1 MPVPDAK
8 VEMQIGGVW
17 TDTTNDALMEEGV
30 SHTRGRT
37 RPGARVDAAKMAYG
51 LLNPD
56 LKYSPRHPMS
66 ANYGLI
72 GRNTRT
78 RLSVAGPVHLA
89 MTGTAGFSTGASTPD
104 AAALDIVG
112 DIDIRFDATL
122 TNWLAS
128 GSVELCGKGT
138 PTGNQRSWL
147 LLMRDRRLHFE
158 WSTAG
163 TSTISTDSTAEV
175 VVPPSDRLAVRV
187 TLDVDNGAAGNTCR
201 FYTGPS
207 ISGPWTQL
215 GADVVTAGVTSIF
228 NSTAPLRVGQG
239 WDALGF
245 PSADG
250 QVHAFELR
258 SGIAGSVVANP
269 DFTVQTAGAASFT
282 DSTGKVWTIGLA
294 TSLSDRHYRCV
305 TEIPVWKP
313 RWHVSGNK
321 VTARIESSGIMRRLG
336 QGRKALA
343 STLRRRIP
351 SFSPLAYWPMEDQNG
366 ATRAASALT
375 GGSPLYTLGLDF
387 GSDDSLPGSKALPVV
402 STGGRLNGRV
412 PAPAAGVTE
421 WQTEFVFFLATGP
434 GAESMALGY
443 WSTGTVKKW
452 HLSFNDATSARIQG
466 FGADGL
472 SVVDTIV
479 GPTTSLY
486 GQWNRWQLYAT
497 QNGGNVD
504 WNALWIGVGGSAGAT
519 SGSYAGTV
527 GRITDVVGPPAAYAA
542 GADGLRLGH
551 IAVFA
556 DIDTAYYNFADHGF
570 SGESAGTRL
579 RRLSGEESIPVVIH
593 ETAGAIPELLGAQR
607 PDTALS
613 LMGEAADSE
622 SGILSE
628 DHRTVALAYRDRWS
642 LYNQT
647 PKLVVPYAKLGP
659 PLEPVDDDLTTRN
672 DNEVGRAGGSSSR
685 VVQETGPMS
694 VEAPEDGGVGIYDES
709 VTLSLAADEQTFQ
722 QAAWRTHLG
731 TWDASRFERVR
742 IMLHKH
748 PELITEVLAIREGDV
763 IQITDGPDFLEPG
776 PFNLMVQGFEEELK
790 EFAWE
795 ITFYCSPADP
805 WTVGVV
811 GDTILGRPDT
821 DASELASGVDAD
833 DLSFSVAVTAGPL
846 WITSA
851 AFPTHFPLNAMIG
864 GERVSVSA
872 ISGGASPQTF
882 TISARSVNGIVKA
895 HSAGAALSLADPMRP
910 AL

>member
-17 TDTTNDALMEEGV
+17 TDITADALVDEGIQH
-30 SHTRGRT
+30 SRGRS
-37 RPGARVDAAKMAYG
+37 RPGARVDAAKMSYG
-51 LLNPD
+51 LLNPN
-56 LKYSPRHPMS
+56 LEYSHRHPMS
-66 ANYGLI
+66 ANFGLI

-78 RLSVAGPVHLA
+78 RVSVAGPVHLA
-89 MTGTAGFSTGASTPD
+89 TTGTTSAGTGATTPD

-112 DIDIRFDATL
+112 DIDIRMDATL
-122 TNWLAS
+122 TNWHAS

-147 LLMRDRRLHFE
+147 LLMRDRKLHFE

-163 TSTISTDSTAEV
+163 TSTISAASTVEV
-175 VVPPSDRLAVRV
+175 VVPPSDHLAVRV

-201 FYTGPS
+201 FYTSDS
-207 ISGPWTQL
+207 IDGTWTQL

-258 SGIAGSVVANP
+258 SGIAGSVVADP
-269 DFTVQTAGAASFT
+269 DFSVQTAGAASFT
-282 DSTGKVWTIGLA
+282 DSTGKVWTIGGN
-294 TSLSDRHYRCV
+294 TSLSDRHYRAI

-351 SFSPLAYWPMEDQNG
+351 SFNPLAYWPLEDANG
-366 ATRAASALT
+366 ATRGASALT
-375 GGSPLYTLGLDF
+375 GGGPLYTLGVDF
-387 GSDDSLPGSKALPVV
+387 AADDSLPGSKALPVI
-402 STGGRLNGRV
+402 STGSRLNGAV
-412 PAPAAGVTE
+412 KSGVVSDR
-421 WQTEFVFFLATGP
+421 WHTEFVFYLGTAV
-434 GAESMALGY
+434 GAESMALGW

-452 HLSFNDATSARIQG
+452 HLSFWDANGARVQG

-472 SVVDTIV
+472 SIVDFVVSPLD
-479 GPTTSLY
+479 GLY
-486 GQWNRWQLYAT
+486 GQWNRWILSAT

-504 WNALWIGVGGSAGAT
+504 WHIAWIPVEGGGGVAND
-519 SGSYAGTV
+519 SYAGSV
-527 GRITDVVGPPAAYAA
+527 GRITDVVGPPAGYAA

-551 IAVFA
+551 IAVFEDNDNIA
-556 DIDTAYYNFADHGF
+556 FEFADTGF
-570 SGESAGTRL
+570 AGETAGTRL

-593 ETAGAIPELLGAQR
+593 ETADAVPELLGAQR
-607 PDTALS
+607 SGTALD
-613 LMGEAADSE
+613 LMGEAADGE
-622 SGILSE
+622 SGILYE
-628 DHRTVALAYRDRWS
+628 DQRTVSLAYRDRWS

-659 PLEPVDDDLTTRN
+659 PLEPVDDDLVTRN
-672 DNEVGRAGGSSSR
+672 DNEVARAGGSSAR

-694 VEAPEDGGVGIYDES
+694 VLDPEDGGVGIYDEA
-709 VTLSLAADEQTFQ
+709 VTLNLAADEQTFQ

-742 IMLHKH
+742 IMLHNN
-748 PELITEVLAIREGDV
+748 PELIPEVLTIREGDV
-763 IQITDGPDFLEPG
+763 IQITNGPDFLEPG
-776 PFNLMVQGFEEELK
+776 PFNLMVQGFEETIK
-790 EFAWE
+790 ERSWE
-795 ITFYCSPADP
+795 ITFSCSPADP

-821 DASELASGVDAD
+821 DTSELASGVSSSAT
-833 DLSFSVAVTAGPL
+833 SFSVAVTAGPL

-851 AFPTHFPLNAMIG
+851 VFPTHFPLDAMVG

-872 ISGGASPQTF
+872 ISGAASPQTF
-882 TISARSVNGIVKA
+882 TVARSVNGIVKA
-895 HSAGAALSLADPMRP
+895 HSAGASLSLAEPMRP

>member
-17 TDTTNDALMEEGV
+17 TDITVDALVDEGIQH
-30 SHTRGRT
+30 SRGRS
-37 RPGARVDAAKMAYG
+37 RPGARVDAAKVSYG

-56 LKYSPRHPMS
+56 LKYSQRHPMS

-78 RLSVAGPVHLA
+78 RISVAGPVHLA
-89 MTGTAGFSTGASTPD
+89 TTGTTAAGTGATTPD
-104 AAALDIVG
+104 AAALDVVG

-122 TNWLAS
+122 TNWHAS
-128 GSVELCGKGT
+128 GSVELCGKGAA
-138 PTGNQRSWL
+138 TGNQRAWL
-147 LLMRDRRLHFE
+147 LMMRDRKLHFE
-158 WSTAG
+158 WSPTGAG
-163 TSTISTDSTAEV
+163 IIEKQSTVDMP
-175 VVPPSDRLAVRV
+175 VPPSDRVAVRV
-187 TLDVDNGAAGNTCR
+187 TLDVDNGAAGNTVR
-201 FYTGPS
+201 FYTSDS
-207 ISGPWTQL
+207 ISGTWTQL

-228 NSTAPLRVGQG
+228 NSSAELRVGDG
-239 WDALGF
+239 RSTLGF
-245 PSADG
+245 PSSDG

-258 SGIAGSVVANP
+258 NSASTVVANP
-269 DFTVQTAGAASFT
+269 DFSAQTAGAASFT
-282 DSTGKVWTIGLA
+282 DGTGKVWTIGTN
-294 TSLSDRHYRCV
+294 TSLSDRHYRAI

-351 SFSPLAYWPMEDQNG
+351 SFSPLAYWPLEDANG
-366 ATRAASALT
+366 ATRGASALT
-375 GGSPLYTLGLDF
+375 GGGPLYTLGIDF
-387 GSDDSLPGSKALPVV
+387 ASDDTLPGSKPLPVI
-402 STGGRLNGRV
+402 STGSRLNGRV
-412 PAPAAGVTE
+412 PSGTVTDR
-421 WQTEFVFFLATGP
+421 WHTEFVYYLGTAVGS
-434 GAESMALGY
+434 ESMALGW

-452 HLSFNDATSARIQG
+452 HLSFWDAAGARVQG

-472 SVVDTIV
+472 AIVDLVVSPID
-479 GPTTSLY
+479 GLY
-486 GQWNRWQLYAT
+486 GQWNRWILSAT
-497 QNGGNVD
+497 QNGANVD
-504 WNALWIGVGGSAGAT
+504 WNISWIPIVGGGGA
-519 SGSYAGTV
+519 SGGSYAGSV

-551 IAVFA
+551 IAVFEDSGNIA
-556 DIDTAYYNFADHGF
+556 FEFADTGF
-570 SGESAGTRL
+570 AGESAGTRL

-593 ETAGAIPELLGAQR
+593 ETADAVPELLGAQR
-607 PDTALS
+607 SGTALD
-613 LMGEAADSE
+613 LMGEAADGE
-622 SGILSE
+622 SGILYE
-628 DHRTVALAYRDRWS
+628 DQRTVALAYRDRWS

-647 PKLVVPYAKLGP
+647 PKLVVPYSKLGP
-659 PLEPVDDDLTTRN
+659 PLEPVDDDLVTRN
-672 DNEVGRAGGSSSR
+672 DNEVARAGGSSSR

-694 VEAPEDGGVGIYDES
+694 VLPPESGGVGIYDEA
-709 VTLSLAADEQTFQ
+709 VTLNLAADEQTFQ

-742 IMLHKH
+742 IMLHKN
-748 PELITEVLAIREGDV
+748 PELIPEVLAIREGDV
-763 IQITDGPDFLEPG
+763 IQITSGPAFLEPG
-776 PFNLMVQGFEEELK
+776 PFNLMVQGFEETIK
-790 EFAWE
+790 ERSWE
-795 ITFYCSPADP
+795 ITFNCSPADP

-821 DASELASGVDAD
+821 DASELASGVSSSAT
-833 DLSFSVAVTAGPL
+833 SFSVAVTAGPL

-851 AFPTHFPLNAMIG
+851 VFPTHFPLDAMVG

-882 TISARSVNGIVKA
+882 TVTRSVNGIVKS
-895 HSAGAALSLADPMRP
+895 HDAGTPIVLADPMRP